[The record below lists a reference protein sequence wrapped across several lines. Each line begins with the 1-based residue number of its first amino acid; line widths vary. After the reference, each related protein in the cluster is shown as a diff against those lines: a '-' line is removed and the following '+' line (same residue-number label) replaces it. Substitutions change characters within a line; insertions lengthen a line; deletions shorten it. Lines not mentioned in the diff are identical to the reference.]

1 VALKRYS
8 TDTMTAQKM
17 GPKQFFEALGRSD
30 YEKKSTTKFE
40 GMQVLKKP
48 SELIRKLEGKHIKR
62 TQ

>member
-1 VALKRYS
+1 
-8 TDTMTAQKM
+8 MTAQKM

-48 SELIRKLEGKHIKR
+48 SKLIRKLEGKHIKR